1 MALARGNVGRGIRES
16 GGAGV
21 GQRRWQR
28 LPAVEIGAA
37 ESSPAVEIGAV
48 GKVVNLNTCVEGK
61 VAQLRRKISSGGH
74 DSQGADLPTDVWET
88 AGVSEHEA
96 LRSGATRGRSAARGV
111 GDPCT
116 GQAACRRERW
126 FQGGRPHR
134 SRTQASWVNQSLQ
147 YALVKV
153 YLFPGGLS

>member
-48 GKVVNLNTCVEGK
+48 GKVVNLNTHVEGK

-96 LRSGATRGRSAARGV
+96 LRSGATRGRGAARGSLH
-111 GDPCT
+111 GPGCL
-116 GQAACRRERW
+116 QAGAG
-126 FQGGRPHR
+126 FQVAED
-134 SRTQASWVNQSLQ
+134 TE
-147 YALVKV
+147 
-153 YLFPGGLS
+153 

>member
-96 LRSGATRGRSAARGV
+96 LRSGATRGRSAARGSLH
-111 GDPCT
+111 GPGCL
-116 GQAACRRERW
+116 QA
-126 FQGGRPHR
+126 G
-134 SRTQASWVNQSLQ
+134 
-147 YALVKV
+147 ALVSGWQTT
-153 YLFPGGLS
+153 PE